1 MLTSI
6 KFHSIPNNI
15 LYPSLDYLRAK
26 IKIKFNGNCLKQG
39 KITFNHGKIISI
51 SIVYEINK

>member
-6 KFHSIPNNI
+6 KFHSVPDNI